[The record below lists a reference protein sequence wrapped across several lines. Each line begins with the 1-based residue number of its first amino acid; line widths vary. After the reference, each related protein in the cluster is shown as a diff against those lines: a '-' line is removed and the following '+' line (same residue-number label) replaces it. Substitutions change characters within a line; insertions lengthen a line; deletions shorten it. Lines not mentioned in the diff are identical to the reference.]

1 MQALKELATYAA
13 THRIRGRSYKRNSLL
28 KPLDIMLDQLDRCPD
43 PKNLDELELV
53 KTGSKG
59 LILEHIKRVAKP
71 VREDAIYHYVDI
83 FFEQVLKGAHHGNA
97 NRLLQRERLIRSA
110 YLVYLREELA
120 RVFIARGKAPTQAE
134 AMQEMEAAAS
144 QNEDDEGLDT
154 GE

>member
-1 MQALKELATYAA
+1 MQALKDLATYAA

-28 KPLDIMLDQLDRCPD
+28 KPLDIMLGQLDRCPD
-43 PKNLDELELV
+43 PKNKDELELV
-53 KTGSKG
+53 QTGSKG
-59 LILEHIKRVAKP
+59 LVLEHIKRVAKP

-83 FFEQVLKGAHHGNA
+83 FFDQVLKDAHHGNA

-120 RVFIARGKAPTQAE
+120 RVFIARGKAASQGE

-144 QNEDDEGLDT
+144 QDADEEDTET
-154 GE
+154 EE